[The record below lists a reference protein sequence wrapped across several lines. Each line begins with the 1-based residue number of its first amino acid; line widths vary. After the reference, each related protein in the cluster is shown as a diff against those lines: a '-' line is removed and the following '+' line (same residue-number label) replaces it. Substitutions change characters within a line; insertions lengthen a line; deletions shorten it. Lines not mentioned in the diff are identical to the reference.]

1 MNVNDKAALTV
12 AIDEFDEFFA
22 AVNHGREPYAWQRA
36 LLRQVVTTGRWPDAV
51 VAPTGAGKS
60 SVLEVHVFAVAMT
73 HAPGWEGARA
83 PRRLWHVVGRRALVD
98 DMASRAEAVFGQ
110 LAETTRWT
118 AILTI
123 VVQVPRNADRLRAN
137 PLGIYV
143 NAINWSR
150 ELGQ

>member
-83 PRRLWHVVGRRALVD
+83 PRRLWHVVGRRERSLTTWPPGPRLCSISSPRSRT
-98 DMASRAEAVFGQ
+98 SRA
-110 LAETTRWT
+110 R
-118 AILTI
+118 
-123 VVQVPRNADRLRAN
+123 RH
-137 PLGIYV
+137 
-143 NAINWSR
+143 
-150 ELGQ
+150 

>member
-1 MNVNDKAALTV
+1 M
-12 AIDEFDEFFA
+12 EE
-22 AVNHGREPYAWQRA
+22 EP
-36 LLRQVVTTGRWPDAV
+36 
-51 VAPTGAGKS
+51 
-60 SVLEVHVFAVAMT
+60 
-73 HAPGWEGARA
+73 PGWCAGVDGVGEA
-83 PRRLWHVVGRRALVD
+83 PELDTGLERRY
-98 DMASRAEAVFGQ
+98 ENGQ

-123 VVQVPRNADRLRAN
+123 VVQIPRNADRLRAN